1 MASRGEGPRDSNFT
15 SSSDILDDV
24 NSLHSAT
31 ATTDYSAFIGRE
43 ASISSDDSLPPRS
56 KSTSRARAKKS
67 RKVQKALSSS
77 AKASDRPLR
86 PAQDILSRLRHDP
99 ALSSQSFSIGYLDR
113 HTPDIMEMPLDKWNN
128 GDVTEEEF
136 IPQHRI
142 LWFRRNEDGAK
153 VWDRR
158 ERIDMIFAGGSR
170 SGDGPINILSEES
183 CSVEKATQS
192 ENEDRKSAEMEAG
205 TPSKKDTTVVAS
217 NLV

>member
-1 MASRGEGPRDSNFT
+1 MASRAEGPSDLDST
-15 SSSDILDDV
+15 LPHDVLDDI

-31 ATTDYSAFIGRE
+31 ATTNYSAFIGRE
-43 ASISSDDSLPPRS
+43 ESISSDDSLPPRS

-67 RKVQKALSSS
+67 RKEQKALSSS

-86 PAQDILSRLRHDP
+86 PAQDVISRLRHDP
-99 ALSSQSFSIGYLDR
+99 ALSSQSFSVGYLDR
-113 HTPDIMEMPLDKWNN
+113 HAPDVMEMPLEKWNN
-128 GDVTEEEF
+128 GDVTHEEF

-170 SGDGPINILSEES
+170 SGDRATTPINTPLGEACSE
-183 CSVEKATQS
+183 EKAT
-192 ENEDRKSAEMEAG
+192 
-205 TPSKKDTTVVAS
+205 
-217 NLV
+217 